1 MKQFSEVGR
10 MRKIKRFVRKR
21 GNFKGYA
28 VSDRKPVKLAE
39 HRSDVVRVAGRWNNY
54 PSKAILDTLQTLK
67 R

>member
-1 MKQFSEVGR
+1 MKQFCEVGR
-10 MRKIKRFVRKR
+10 LGKINRFV

-39 HRSDVVRVAGRWNNY
+39 HRSDVVRVAGRWNNHA
-54 PSKAILDTLQTLK
+54 SKAILDTLQTFK

>member
-10 MRKIKRFVRKR
+10 LRKIKRFVSKR

-28 VSDRKPVKLAE
+28 ISDRKPVKPAE
-39 HRSDVVRVAGRWNNY
+39 HRSDVVRVAGRWNNHA
-54 PSKAILDTLQTLK
+54 SRTILDTLQTLK